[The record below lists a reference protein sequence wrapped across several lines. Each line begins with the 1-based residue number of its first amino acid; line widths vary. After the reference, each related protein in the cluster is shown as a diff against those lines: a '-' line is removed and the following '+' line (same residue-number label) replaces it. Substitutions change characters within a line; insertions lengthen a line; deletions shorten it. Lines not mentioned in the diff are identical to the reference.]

1 MKRLTRYYLLIGIPF
16 ILLLL
21 AAIAFIDEIASTVRG
36 NPHPQIN
43 YAIFVLLFMGSL
55 LMLAHVRRINTKRI
69 SPAAFFANCPT
80 PRSAPMPW
88 ASGCICT
95 TAKDCSHATTCWS

>member
-21 AAIAFIDEIASTVRG
+21 ATIAFIDEIASTVQG

-43 YAIFVLLFMGSL
+43 YAIFVLMFMGSL
-55 LMLAHVRRINTKRI
+55 LMLAHVRRINYE
-69 SPAAFFANCPT
+69 AHFASSFIRKC
-80 PRSAPMPW
+80 
-88 ASGCICT
+88 
-95 TAKDCSHATTCWS
+95 